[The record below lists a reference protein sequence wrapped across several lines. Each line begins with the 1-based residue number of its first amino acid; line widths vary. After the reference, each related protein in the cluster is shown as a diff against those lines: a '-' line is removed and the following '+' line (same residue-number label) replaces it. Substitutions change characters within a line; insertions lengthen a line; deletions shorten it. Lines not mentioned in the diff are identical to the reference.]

1 MRIQSL
7 TFVVAMSL
15 GTVLSSGASA
25 QEPLRQPPSIPFEL
39 ALALTG
45 SGGLGSDAEPQI
57 LVGGIP
63 EWALNRVT
71 LPSGWR
77 PIGSA
82 FLGTTVIGVLEIPT
96 ANDSLIRRFQQHLER
111 NGWKSPPPSNQ
122 STYGGGFR
130 SPPTQAATTRASRR
144 FQICRDNQTLSA
156 WIARELPLATT
167 IAFRLAN
174 VTPGQFNVCNPP
186 APDPRMLQAM
196 RDRGEPT
203 LYDPSPR
210 DFGASGCQEDDGWH
224 GSETRYRTGMTGE
237 QILDHYGKQ
246 LADSG
251 WLATPPRQ
259 TPVARTWTRTDS
271 GGLLRRMTLTVAR
284 GIIDSGCVRVHMEN
298 RNPPRAP

>member
-1 MRIQSL
+1 MRIRLLSL
-7 TFVVAMSL
+7 CLAAALLPVS
-15 GTVLSSGASA
+15 ASA
-25 QEPLRQPPSIPFEL
+25 QQERLTQPASIPYEL

-63 EWALNRVT
+63 EWALNRVS
-71 LPSGWR
+71 LPTGWR
-77 PIGSA
+77 PLGSA
-82 FLGTTVIGVLEIPT
+82 FLGTTVVGVVEIPT
-96 ANDSLIRRFQQHLER
+96 ANDSLIKRFQQHLER
-111 NGWKSPPPSNQ
+111 NGWKPAPPPNQ
-122 STYGGGFR
+122 GYMGGGFR
-130 SPPTQAATTRASRR
+130 SPPTQAATTRAARR
-144 FQICRDNQTLSA
+144 FQLCRDSQILTA

-174 VTPGQFNVCNPP
+174 VTPGQFSVCNPP
-186 APDPRMLQAM
+186 APDPRTLQAM
-196 RDRGEPT
+196 RERGEPT

-210 DFGASGCQEDDGWH
+210 DFGPSGCREEDNGWQ
-224 GSETRYRTGMTGE
+224 GSETRYRTPMSAD

-271 GGLLRRMTLTVAR
+271 GGFLRRMTLTVSR
-284 GIIDSGCVRVHMEN
+284 GIIDTGCVRVHMEN
-298 RNPPRAP
+298 RNPPPAR